1 MKFKHALT
9 CLAGLTLLAVS
20 SATNASIIDARFNG
34 TVNTQLNTTFAVGN
48 AITGE
53 FLYDTSLGRFLTFTV
68 GGQAAA
74 PGFVSTASVTPD
86 LFSAI
91 YQAQVSPVLGGSTN
105 STVAVDLEGINQWA
119 SNNAVALLLNAS
131 QLMSNLDTTLSNFSF
146 FNANADGTNVHSLNA
161 TLTGIQVTASAVP
174 EPSSIALV
182 LIGLSAIG
190 LRRARRSRD

>member
-9 CLAGLTLLAVS
+9 CLAGLTLFAAS
-20 SATNASIIDARFNG
+20 SATNASVIDARFNG
-34 TVNTQLNTTFAVGN
+34 TVNSQANTTFAIGN

-74 PGFVSTASVTPD
+74 PGFVSAASVTPD

-91 YQAQVSPVLGGSTN
+91 YQAQVSPVLGGSIN

-119 SNNAVALLLNAS
+119 SSNAVALLLNAS

-161 TLTGIQVTASAVP
+161 TLTGIQVTAVP
-174 EPSSIALV
+174 EPGSVALL